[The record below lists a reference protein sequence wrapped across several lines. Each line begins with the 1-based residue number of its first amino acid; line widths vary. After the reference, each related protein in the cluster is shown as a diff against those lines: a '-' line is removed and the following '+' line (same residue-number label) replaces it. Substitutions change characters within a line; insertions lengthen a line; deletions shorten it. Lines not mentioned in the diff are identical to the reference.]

1 MRKLIVPSILSCD
14 FARLHDEVNAVKNA
28 GADWIHVDVM
38 DGHFVPNISIGIP
51 IVEALSRISPPPLDI
66 HLMIDNPEQF
76 AEPFIIA
83 GKEHVEVLTIQVEAC
98 QLLYSTIQN
107 IKSMGVKCGVSLN
120 PATPL
125 SVIEEVIE
133 LIDVLL
139 IMTVEPGFG
148 GQKFIK
154 NTLNKIERTRELIDK
169 LPGHKPLIEVDGGIK
184 IDNVKDV
191 SEAGADI
198 IVSGSGIFK
207 TRDYFETIDNMKKII
222 SNDQV

>member
-14 FARLHDEVNAVKNA
+14 FARMRDEVKAVQTA

-51 IVEALSRISPPPLDI
+51 IVEALGSISPPPLDI
-66 HLMIDNPEQF
+66 HLMIDNPEDYII
-76 AEPFIIA
+76 PFIEA
-83 GKEHVEVLTIQVEAC
+83 GDPHVEVVTIQAEVC
-98 QLLYSTIQN
+98 NLLYSTITT
-107 IKSMGVKCGVSLN
+107 IKSRGVKCGVAIN

-125 SVIEEVIE
+125 SVLDEVIG

-148 GQKFIK
+148 GQRFI
-154 NTLNKIERTRELIDK
+154 NSTIPKIQKAREIIDK
-169 LPGHKPLIEVDGGIK
+169 MDGHKPLIEVDGGIK
-184 IDNVKDV
+184 LENVSDV
-191 SEAGADI
+191 ATAGADV

-207 TRDYFETIDNMKKII
+207 TGNYSETMEKMRQIVN
-222 SNDQV
+222 NQ

>member
-14 FARLHDEVNAVKNA
+14 FARLRDEVKAVQTA

-51 IVEALSRISPPPLDI
+51 IVEALGSISPPPLDI
-66 HLMIDNPEQF
+66 HLMIDNPEDF
-76 AEPFIIA
+76 IIPFIEA
-83 GKEHVEVLTIQVEAC
+83 GDPHVEVITIQAEVC
-98 QLLYSTIQN
+98 NLLYSTIAT
-107 IKSMGVKCGVSLN
+107 IKSRGVKCGVAIN

-125 SVIEEVIE
+125 SVLDEVIG

-148 GQKFIK
+148 GQRFINSTIPK
-154 NTLNKIERTRELIDK
+154 VQKAREVIDRMD
-169 LPGHKPLIEVDGGIK
+169 GHKPLIEVDGGIK
-184 IDNVKDV
+184 LENVSDV
-191 SEAGADI
+191 ATAGADV

-207 TRDYFETIDNMKKII
+207 TGNYSETMEKMRQIVN
-222 SNDQV
+222 NQ